1 MTDSP
6 TRTRGGRRP
15 GAGRPKKD
23 RSATT
28 IQAADIQLLISDKA
42 PNEVETAAQ
51 RHARMAVEVL
61 VKKLKIGVNE
71 SARITAAKAILDRGY
86 GKPAVG
92 GLPEDPPTS
101 PIGAEMRAEARK
113 FSLLAIEVL
122 RRIAEFGSLRVGRES
137 PFGPRARHCWP
148 VQGAG

>member
-61 VKKLKIGVNE
+61 VKKLKIGVNGIRSHHCRE
-71 SARITAAKAILDRGY
+71 GNSRPWVRQAGCRRAARRPSDVAYWCRNEG
-86 GKPAVG
+86 
-92 GLPEDPPTS
+92 
-101 PIGAEMRAEARK
+101 
-113 FSLLAIEVL
+113 
-122 RRIAEFGSLRVGRES
+122 
-137 PFGPRARHCWP
+137 
-148 VQGAG
+148 

>member
-6 TRTRGGRRP
+6 IRTRGGRRP

-28 IQAADIQLLISDKA
+28 IQAADIQLLISDKV

-71 SARITAAKAILDRGY
+71 SARVTAAKAILDRGY

-92 GLPEDPPTS
+92 GLPAALPPRLWV
-101 PIGAEMRAEARK
+101 PK
-113 FSLLAIEVL
+113 
-122 RRIAEFGSLRVGRES
+122 
-137 PFGPRARHCWP
+137 
-148 VQGAG
+148 